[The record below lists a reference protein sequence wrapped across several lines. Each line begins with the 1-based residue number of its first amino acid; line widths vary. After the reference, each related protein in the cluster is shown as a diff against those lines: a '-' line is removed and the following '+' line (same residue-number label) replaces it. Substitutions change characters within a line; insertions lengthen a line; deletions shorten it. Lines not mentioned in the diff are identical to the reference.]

1 MARFVALLASV
12 ALVAVATSLILTGCG
27 SIETAPLPSANVRL
41 TPNPPKIYLAPFDTT
56 TAKWLVARQGVDLI
70 DFKKKFQTNFLHH
83 QLQTRLSKLA
93 PTEPRWVD
101 DLPDHGWLV
110 AGQFVTVYQGSR
122 ALRTLIGAGAGETTL
137 QTNVYVYDLDVSKT
151 QYVLAF
157 RTGAPDQD
165 HETGAGSGSAPAG
178 ISAMGEPI
186 TTGIGLGEGL
196 KLDTTRTCRE
206 IAAVL
211 AQYM

>member
-41 TPNPPKIYLAPFDTT
+41 TPNPPKIYIAPFDTT
-56 TAKWLVARQGVDLI
+56 TAKWLVARQGTDLI
-70 DFKKKFQTNFLHH
+70 DFKKEFQTNFLR

-93 PTEPRWVD
+93 PAEFRWVD

-157 RTGAPDQD
+157 RTGVPDQD

-178 ISAMGEPI
+178 ISALGEPI
-186 TTGIGLGEGL
+186 TTGMGLGSGL
-196 KLDTTRTCRE
+196 RLDTTRTCRE